1 MAMALFV
8 VYPRKANRS
17 PQGLFFNGFAER
29 SKERVMEDDPR
40 RSHLVQI
47 LLPLFDD
54 RHRALSRDLFQ
65 TVAAELTEQFGGL
78 TAYTRAPAEGS
89 WQSAANASVT
99 WDEIVVY
106 EVMVARL
113 DSDWWT
119 PYRKLLEHR
128 FRQAHVIVRAF
139 PIRLL

>member
-1 MAMALFV
+1 MQDE
-8 VYPRKANRS
+8 N
-17 PQGLFFNGFAER
+17 
-29 SKERVMEDDPR
+29 R

-54 RHRALSRDLFQ
+54 RHRALPKELFQ
-65 TVAAELTEQFGGL
+65 TVAAELTERFGGL
-78 TAYTRAPAEGS
+78 TAYTRSPAEGS
-89 WQSAANASVT
+89 WQSAADASVT

-113 DSDWWT
+113 EGEWWT
-119 PYRKLLEHR
+119 PYRKLLERR